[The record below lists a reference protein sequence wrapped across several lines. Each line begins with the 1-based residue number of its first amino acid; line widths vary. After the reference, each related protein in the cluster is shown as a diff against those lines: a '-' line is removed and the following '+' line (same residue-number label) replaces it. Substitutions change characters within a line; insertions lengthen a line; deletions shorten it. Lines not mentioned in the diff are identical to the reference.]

1 MMDDRNAFERQ
12 LASEVTR
19 MAGPEPRVDAL
30 AIARSAMTTPSTA
43 RRRVV
48 FTRLGW
54 FRDPLDGGIAAPRDG
69 GSTMFSALK
78 FIAASV
84 IVALFGGFL
93 IAGILTTPSDDQTAP
108 AAVTESAS
116 PTTTDELLSGMVTEE
131 VEPGVIR
138 VVNDGYRDLS
148 YPNVGYPGYTV
159 DVTPDGSVW
168 LSDDEG
174 RQGLF
179 RLGEEAVFE
188 FFKYTASWP
197 PYLEAAPDGSLWALG
212 KDPDWSDRIFS
223 FDGEGWTERATTTD
237 DTLLFRALTIG
248 PDGTAWVAASDRD
261 QYCPISADCLGTV
274 LIRLEDDGSLTA
286 IEDWADVYDRDV
298 SPDEV
303 AVSPDGDVWLIGQG
317 RSYPHGGEVL
327 LRFDGEGWEA
337 IPGPEGWKPGML
349 GRSLDFDPEGALWVK
364 ANETGGLARFD
375 DPGWT
380 VFTEADGVEPWGGL
394 GWFYMDLLTVAADG
408 SLWLNGLP
416 TIDLRRPGPLGRH
429 DLDLVPGRLLHP
441 RPRHRPRW
449 QRLAASRC
457 R

>member
-1 MMDDRNAFERQ
+1 MRTLNA
-12 LASEVTR
+12 T
-19 MAGPEPRVDAL
+19 
-30 AIARSAMTTPSTA
+30 IMT
-43 RRRVV
+43 
-48 FTRLGW
+48 
-54 FRDPLDGGIAAPRDG
+54 
-69 GSTMFSALK
+69 
-78 FIAASV
+78 
-84 IVALFGGFL
+84 VALLVG
-93 IAGILTTPSDDQTAP
+93 P
-108 AAVTESAS
+108 AIGVAAQEDGQ
-116 PTTTDELLSGMVTEE
+116 PTTTDQLLAGMVTEE

-148 YPNVGYPGYTV
+148 YANAYLPGYTV
-159 DVTPDGSVW
+159 DVAPDGSVW
-168 LSDDEG
+168 LSGDKG

-179 RLGEEAVFE
+179 RLGKEAVFE
-188 FFKYTASWP
+188 YFKYPASGP

-212 KDPDWSDRIFS
+212 EDADWSDSIFS

-248 PDGTAWVAASDRD
+248 PDGTVWVAASDRD
-261 QYCPISADCLGTV
+261 QSCRDTADCIGTV
-274 LIRLEDDGSLTA
+274 LLRLEDDGSLTA
-286 IEDWADVYDRDV
+286 IEDWVDVYDRDV

-327 LRFDGEGWEA
+327 LRFDGERWEA

-375 DPGWT
+375 DPDWT

-394 GWFYMDLLTVAADG
+394 GWFYMDLLTVAPDG

-416 TIDLRRPGPLGRH
+416 TAAACGGVAHWDGTTSTSYLGDSCINDLAIAPDGSVWLQADADGRVNTYVIRPEAG
-429 DLDLVPGRLLHP
+429 
-441 RPRHRPRW
+441 
-449 QRLAASRC
+449 ATTE
-457 R
+457 